1 MGSNPATPTIKL
13 KSALRRFLFY
23 AWGVRGRYPTLCNN
37 VGSTMSKREQVHN
50 AVRVLTNAP
59 QASTMPREPQDEDHK
74 IKIGLAPV
82 FILCLGG
89 TGAIPHIVQQCR
101 FDNE

>member
-1 MGSNPATPTIKL
+1 MRSFRSIAQPGRVLRSGRRGRGFEPRYSDHKIKIDL
-13 KSALRRFLFY
+13 APVFILCL
-23 AWGVRGRYPTLCNN
+23 GVRGRYPTLCNN

-82 FILCLGG
+82 FIL
-89 TGAIPHIVQQCR
+89 
-101 FDNE
+101 

>member
-1 MGSNPATPTIKL
+1 MRSSSANACPAAGVKHRARDPRYSDHKIKIGL
-13 KSALRRFLFY
+13 APVFILCL
-23 AWGVRGRYPTLCNN
+23 GVRGRYPTLCNN

-74 IKIGLAPV
+74 IKIPPTIRGIFLT
-82 FILCLGG
+82 L
-89 TGAIPHIVQQCR
+89 
-101 FDNE
+101 